1 MLIYLPNIPVLYEN
15 ISRYWSHH
23 LLTITVSSA
32 LPSCILPTFLW
43 YSKDKPIYFKHFS
56 NNYVIQLFYDT
67 GNTKEW
73 VKLKHE
79 FNLNNNLYFNW
90 MQLIHLIPQ
99 KWKNIINNR
108 IPEDLRYLSQHL
120 KNVIFYLV

>member
-73 VKLKHE
+73 LKLKHE

-108 IPEDLRYLSQHL
+108 IPEDLRYLNQHL